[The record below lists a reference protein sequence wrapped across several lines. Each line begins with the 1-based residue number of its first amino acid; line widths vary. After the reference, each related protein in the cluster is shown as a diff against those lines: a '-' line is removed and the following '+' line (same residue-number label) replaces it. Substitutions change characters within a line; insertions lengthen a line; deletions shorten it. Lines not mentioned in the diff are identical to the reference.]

1 MILNDFIWEFND
13 LNNYTLF
20 VKNVNILNILKKI
33 DDKYNFKF
41 KCFYILNKGKISQIE
56 DINKI
61 LSIPKLL
68 GFDIIIDDNSIYHI
82 YNFQN
87 LNQVHMKLSNY
98 PMPNVSSELLNLV
111 DLNFPNKEYDINCL
125 FHLDENLENLIDII
139 IEAHSIC
146 NDFKIEKSFN
156 RY

>member
-1 MILNDFIWEFND
+1 
-13 LNNYTLF
+13 
-20 VKNVNILNILKKI
+20 
-33 DDKYNFKF
+33 
-41 KCFYILNKGKISQIE
+41 
-56 DINKI
+56 
-61 LSIPKLL
+61 
-68 GFDIIIDDNSIYHI
+68 
-82 YNFQN
+82 
-87 LNQVHMKLSNY
+87 MKLSNY